1 MTDRILLQV
10 LPVEEESE
18 DLETTAAAVDLTDQA
33 RRALAAEGYAVRP
46 VSDGMRGDLL
56 EIVTRLAQAAV
67 DHKAELA
74 ALITAAIA
82 TLGKLSEHRRIGK
95 LEISRGNEK
104 LVIENADRAVV
115 ERTVREFVDRL
126 APSGSAPIRVTQRIS
141 KRKR

>member
-1 MTDRILLQV
+1 MTNRILLQA

-18 DLETTAAAVDLTDQA
+18 DLETTAAAVELTDQA

-46 VSDGMRGDLL
+46 VSDGARGDLL
-56 EIVTRLAQAAV
+56 EIVTGLAQTAV

-82 TLGKLSEHRRIGK
+82 TLDKLSKHRRVGK

-104 LVIENADRAVV
+104 VVIENTDRAVV
-115 ERTVREFVDRL
+115 ERMVREFVERP
-126 APSGSAPIRVTQRIS
+126 APSDSAPIRVTQRVS
-141 KRKR
+141 KRKK

>member
-10 LPVEEESE
+10 LPVDEESE
-18 DLETTAAAVDLTDQA
+18 DLETTAAAVELTDQA

-46 VSDGMRGDLL
+46 ASDGARGDLL
-56 EIVTRLAQAAV
+56 EIVTGLAQTAV

-82 TLGKLSEHRRIGK
+82 ALDKLSKHRRVGK

-104 LVIENADRAVV
+104 VVIENTDRAIV
-115 ERTVREFVDRL
+115 ERMVREFVERP
-126 APSGSAPIRVTQRIS
+126 APSDSAPIRVMQRVS
-141 KRKR
+141 KRKK